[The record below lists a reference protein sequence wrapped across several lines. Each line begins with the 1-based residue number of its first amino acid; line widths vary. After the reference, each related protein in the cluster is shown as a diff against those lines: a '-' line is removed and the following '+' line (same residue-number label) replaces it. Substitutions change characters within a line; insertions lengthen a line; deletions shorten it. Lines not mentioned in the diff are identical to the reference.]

1 MDQQQTE
8 NATNAA
14 RGWLYAEICDVS
26 ESTCEIER
34 HFYATFRLGRGIQ
47 RDCRTINTTLIDAM
61 CRGGCDLSIVPPVV
75 LVGRVAAEK

>member
-34 HFYATFRLGRGIQ
+34 HFYATLRRGRGIQ
-47 RDCRTINTTLIDAM
+47 RKEEEEEEKKKKKKKKKKTR
-61 CRGGCDLSIVPPVV
+61 V
-75 LVGRVAAEK
+75 L